1 MKKSFLIA
9 LLMVIAA
16 VYGHAQD
23 TAQFQL
29 PAVWSLE
36 DCVNYALTNNVD
48 VKQQALSIE
57 YGEESLLQS
66 KLNMLPNL
74 NGYASNGYN
83 WGQTID
89 RFTNE
94 FATERVRSNNFYL
107 SSQFTLFNGLQ
118 QMNTIKKNEI
128 DLLTTRYN
136 VDTFMDDVSMN
147 IAAAYLQIL
156 YFQELKR
163 VAVAQLDI
171 TQQQVNRT
179 AKMVDAG
186 TLAKGDLLLI
196 EAQLATEELNLINVQ
211 NNLDISYLT
220 LVQLL
225 DLPSM
230 EGFKIEEPDLAAVE
244 APQAPLG
251 AEAVYEIAL
260 GARPEVKAA
269 ELTVQSSE
277 KTLALARGVLY
288 PSLGLQGS
296 WGTGFSGAAKDYQ
309 YQDINNYPIG
319 ITEGGE
325 SVYSI
330 YPYSEVISSE
340 ITPFTDQIGDNLNT
354 TVMLNLQIPI
364 FNGWY
369 ARSNIAKA
377 KIGIESAE
385 LGLESTK
392 LTLRKVI
399 QQSYADAVA
408 ALKTHNAAE
417 KKVEATSES
426 FKYAD
431 QKFNVGLINSVEY
444 NEAKKELTKAQAEL
458 LQAKYDFIFKTTILD
473 FYMGKPLTLKGK

>member
-1 MKKSFLIA
+1 MKKYFLIA
-9 LLMVIAA
+9 LLSLIAA
-16 VYGHAQD
+16 VWGHAQ
-23 TAQFQL
+23 TTEGTQL
-29 PAVWSLE
+29 PTVWTLE
-36 DCVNYALTNNVD
+36 DCIGYALTNNVD
-48 VKQQALSIE
+48 VKRQMLNIQ
-57 YGEESLLQS
+57 YGEETLLQS

-118 QMNTIKKNEI
+118 QLNTIKKNEI
-128 DLLTTRYN
+128 DLLASRYN

-156 YFQELKR
+156 YYKELKR
-163 VAVAQLDI
+163 VAEAQLDI
-171 TQQQVNRT
+171 SQQQVNRT
-179 AKMVDAG
+179 GKMVDAG
-186 TLAKGDLLLI
+186 TLAKGDLLII
-196 EAQLATEELNLINVQ
+196 EAQLATEELNLITVQ

-220 LVQLL
+220 LAQLL
-225 DLPSM
+225 DLPTM
-230 EGFKIEEPDLAAVE
+230 DGFEIEEPDLAEVE
-244 APQAPLG
+244 SPQAPLG
-251 AEAVYEIAL
+251 ADAVYDIAL
-260 GARPEVKAA
+260 GNRPEIKAA

-288 PSLGLQGS
+288 PVLGLQGS
-296 WGTGFSGAAKDYQ
+296 WGTGYSGAAKDYQ
-309 YQDINNYPIG
+309 YQDITDYPIG
-319 ITEGGE
+319 VTEGGE
-325 SVYSI
+325 TVYSL
-330 YPYSEVISSE
+330 YPYSEVISSDV
-340 ITPFTDQIGDNLNT
+340 TPFTDQIGDNLNT

-369 ARSNIAKA
+369 ARSNITKA

-385 LGLESTK
+385 YALQSTK
-392 LTLRKVI
+392 LNLRKVI
-399 QQSYADAVA
+399 QQAYADAVA
-408 ALKTHNAAE
+408 ALKTHTAAE

-444 NEAKKELTKAQAEL
+444 NEAKKELTKAEAEL

-473 FYMGKPLTLKGK
+473 FYMGNPLTLKRK